1 MEVNKLKEIQENLL
15 ICDKP
20 SIYLEEIKDSLKNT
34 PLEVLI
40 NLEKIEQN
48 KQYHPEGNVWN
59 HLKQVVDTASKI
71 KDFAND
77 KASFMLGALLHDLG
91 KGTTTKKNKQG
102 RLISYNHDTEG
113 EKIAD
118 KLLTYYD
125 YKDEE
130 KKKALNLVKYHMHHL
145 YIIKNLPF
153 AKTNELV
160 KEVDLNDMILMFVSD
175 RLGRGQVKKEKKLN
189 EIEDIEKVIKILEEN
204 YGLDLNEIKEK
215 IQKIKKLYK
224 ITIYIYSLMNIVEN
238 TIILLRYNN
247 MEVFSMNIIGKLNLN
262 KKENKFFYLM
272 VFIFFCVGIA
282 LGTYIVKYMNANDAS
297 DLTSYFSTFTESIV
311 KEPVNSKVLLLN
323 VLKKNLILITII
335 IALSF
340 TIFGTPIILLVDLV
354 KGFTL
359 GYTFSFLISTFEG
372 KGLWLALAST
382 IPQNI
387 IYIPCF
393 IALSIVGI
401 KFSSTK
407 LKERFFNKGKVN
419 TIVERE
425 LILKIGVF
433 ACVFIIGTFIEAY
446 ICPNI
451 IKFVVTNVYKVV

>member
-1 MEVNKLKEIQENLL
+1 
-15 ICDKP
+15 
-20 SIYLEEIKDSLKNT
+20 
-34 PLEVLI
+34 
-40 NLEKIEQN
+40 
-48 KQYHPEGNVWN
+48 
-59 HLKQVVDTASKI
+59 
-71 KDFAND
+71 
-77 KASFMLGALLHDLG
+77 
-91 KGTTTKKNKQG
+91 
-102 RLISYNHDTEG
+102 
-113 EKIAD
+113 
-118 KLLTYYD
+118 
-125 YKDEE
+125 
-130 KKKALNLVKYHMHHL
+130 
-145 YIIKNLPF
+145 
-153 AKTNELV
+153 
-160 KEVDLNDMILMFVSD
+160 
-175 RLGRGQVKKEKKLN
+175 
-189 EIEDIEKVIKILEEN
+189 
-204 YGLDLNEIKEK
+204 
-215 IQKIKKLYK
+215 
-224 ITIYIYSLMNIVEN
+224 MNILEN

-247 MEVFSMNIIGKLNLN
+247 MEVFLVNIIGKLNLN

-282 LGTYIVKYMNANDAS
+282 LGTYIVKYMNANDAN

-311 KEPVNSKVLLLN
+311 KEPVNSKVLLLS

-340 TIFGTPIILLVDLV
+340 TIFGTPVILLVNLV

-401 KFSSTK
+401 EFSSTK

-419 TIVERE
+419 RIVERE

-433 ACVFIIGTFIEAY
+433 ACIFIIGTFIEAY